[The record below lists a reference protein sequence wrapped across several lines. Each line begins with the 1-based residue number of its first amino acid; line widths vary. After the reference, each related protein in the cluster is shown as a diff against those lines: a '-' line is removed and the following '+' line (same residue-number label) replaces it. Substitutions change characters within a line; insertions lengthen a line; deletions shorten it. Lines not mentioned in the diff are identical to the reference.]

1 MCDVMTFPE
10 TVNGFFEQYGIWDR
24 EEVYTNGA
32 LLIPVFRVEQMLDHY
47 FRERTCHMTRDID
60 YPCVEEGCKRLM
72 FPKWICSEC
81 EWDKLG
87 EKPNYCPNCGAKVME
102 Q

>member
-1 MCDVMTFPE
+1 MADCMTFPE

-32 LLIPVFRVEQMLDHY
+32 LLIPVFRVEQMIDHY
-47 FRERTCHMTRDID
+47 FPERFPERTCHDTDKN
-60 YPCVEEGCKRLM
+60 EWH
-72 FPKWICSEC
+72 FTCSNCGYEQNGY
-81 EWDKLG
+81 ESW
-87 EKPNYCPNCGAKVME
+87 NYCANCGAKVE